1 MITFIGLGL
10 YDEKDDT
17 NKGLEAIRQD
27 DVVYAEFYTSHL
39 VGTTIEKMEEF
50 YERKLTVLTRED
62 VEQNP
67 SWLSEA
73 KEKNVAFL
81 SGGDAMVATTHIDL
95 RLRAVDMG
103 IGTAII
109 HAPSISSA
117 VSGLS
122 GLQNY
127 RFGKSTTIPFP
138 YTRRD
143 KTVVSEAPYDTIKM
157 NKRNDLHTLVFLDID
172 REKGFMEI
180 GKAIEVLLEMEE
192 RRGEGVLLNTLA
204 VGIARAG
211 SDSPAVHSDY
221 LEGLKEYDFGAP
233 LHVLII
239 PASLHFI
246 EAEALVKLCGAPPE
260 IMK

>member
-1 MITFIGLGL
+1 MLTFVGIGL
-10 YDEKDDT
+10 YDEKDIT
-17 NKGLEAIRQD
+17 VKGLEAVKKAD
-27 DVVYAEFYTSHL
+27 AVYAEFYTSHPM
-39 VGTTIEKMEEF
+39 GTSIEKIEEF
-50 YERKLTVLTRED
+50 YGRKVTVLTRED

-67 SWLSEA
+67 SWLFQA
-73 KEKNVAFL
+73 KEKNIVFL
-81 SGGDAMVATTHIDL
+81 SGGDVMVATTHIDL
-95 RLRAVDMG
+95 RLRAKDRG
-103 IGTAII
+103 IDTAII

-138 YTRRD
+138 YTRGN

-157 NKRNDLHTLVFLDID
+157 NKKNDLHTLVFLDID
-172 REKGFMEI
+172 TQKGFMDI
-180 GKAIEVLLEMEE
+180 GKAVSLLLEMEE
-192 RRGEGVLLNTLA
+192 RRGEGVLINSLA

-211 SDSPAVHSDY
+211 SESPSVHADY
-221 LEGLKEYDFGAP
+221 IERLKDYDFGKP

-246 EAEALVKLCGAPPE
+246 EAEALVKLCGAPSE

>member
-1 MITFIGLGL
+1 MLTFIGLGL
-10 YDEKDDT
+10 YDEKDIT
-17 NKGLEAIRQD
+17 VKGLEAVRRAD
-27 DVVYAEFYTSHL
+27 AVYAEFYTSHL
-39 VGTTIEKMEEF
+39 MGTSLERLEEF
-50 YERKLTVLTRED
+50 YGRKITVLSRED

-67 SWLSEA
+67 AWLSGA
-73 KEKNVAFL
+73 KEKNLVFL

-95 RLRAVDMG
+95 CLRAKDMG
-103 IGTAII
+103 METAII

-117 VSGLS
+117 VSGLC

-138 YTRRD
+138 YARKD
-143 KTVVSEAPYDTIKM
+143 KTILSEAPYDTIRM

-172 REKGFMEI
+172 KEKGFMDI
-180 GKAIEVLLEMEE
+180 SKAISLLLEIED
-192 RRGEGVLLNTLA
+192 RRGEGVLVNTLA

-211 SDSPAVHSDY
+211 SDSPTVHADY
-221 LEGLKEYDFGAP
+221 IKRLKEYDFGKP

-239 PASLHFI
+239 PSSLHFI